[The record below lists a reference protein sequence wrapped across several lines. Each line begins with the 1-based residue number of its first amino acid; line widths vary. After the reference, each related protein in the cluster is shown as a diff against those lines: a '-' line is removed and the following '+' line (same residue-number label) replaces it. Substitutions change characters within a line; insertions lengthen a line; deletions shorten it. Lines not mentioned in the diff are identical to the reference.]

1 MKKLAILFLFAL
13 CLACKKDYLD
23 PLAPGITGKK
33 LTRVTVNNKPYYT
46 FEYEKDLL
54 VKENAYTF
62 CETNPT
68 DEYTYEY
75 AGAQISKLK
84 TTMRSMYSST
94 LALCNPASGMKSE
107 ETFEYNKS
115 GQLSRIIRLN
125 SSTEFIYNAKGQ
137 IEQQLNI
144 NGTNTSITKFEY
156 DAKGN
161 IITITQPGGEV
172 AHYEY
177 DDKVNPYYIINQR
190 PQWISAFNKS
200 PNNVIKATGR
210 YVFQRTFKYDAQG
223 YPTEVLEDNN
233 LTYVYKYE

>member
-13 CLACKKDYLD
+13 CLACKKDYPD
-23 PLAPGITGKK
+23 PLTPGISGKK
-33 LTRVTVNNKPYYT
+33 LTSVTVNNKPYYT
-46 FEYEKDLL
+46 FEFDKDLL

-75 AGAQISKLK
+75 SGGQISKLK
-84 TTMRSMYSST
+84 TTLRSMYSST
-94 LALCNPASGMKSE
+94 YALCNPASGMKSE

-115 GQLSRIIRLN
+115 GQLSRIVRLN
-125 SSTEFIYNAKGQ
+125 SSTEFIYNAKGMV
-137 IEQQLNI
+137 EQQLNI
-144 NGTNTSITKFEY
+144 NGANTSITKFEY
-156 DAKGN
+156 DSKGN
-161 IITITQPGGEV
+161 IISIKDPSGEV

-233 LTYVYKYE
+233 LTYVYNYQ